1 MASKAPPIP
10 PEQRSHASEKPGV
23 AGSDIGRRDRVTG
36 AQSEQPGDDD
46 VNLSEQGRHGNINQ
60 NTHHQGYQQ
69 DR

>member
-10 PEQRSHASEKPGV
+10 PDQRSDAGEKPHIE
-23 AGSDIGRRDRVTG
+23 GSDIGRRDKVTG

-46 VNLSEQGRHGNINQ
+46 VNLEEQGRHGNINQ